1 MHITATLLILACFF
15 SNFFSLLP
23 QPAPNPTALTETR
36 SGMFTTVWGDP
47 LPTET
52 DASAIQKYFLTD
64 ENGKTVELIIAPD
77 ILQRAGGVNALNGQ
91 RVIITGNMSLKGE
104 TAAEESFLA
113 AEITLGKDQA
123 LPNLQPTST
132 APTASRPFV
141 NILCRFADS
150 TATTPQQPSFFTGF
164 FSSSRPGLDH
174 YYRDISFGNIDLV
187 GTQVV
192 GWYNLPQP
200 RSYYY
205 TSDPPNF
212 QRMAADCTAAADS
225 VIDFTQFQGI
235 NLAFNQNIGCCA
247 WGGAQSLTLDG
258 QTRAFP
264 MTWMPPG
271 GFIQS
276 IFAHEMGHSFGWAHS
291 ANALGTTYGSG
302 WDVMSKDR
310 YNAAATADPTYGSVG
325 QDTISYNLDKAGW
338 IPAARKY
345 TAGIGTTAT
354 INLERLNQPGATGY
368 LMAQIP
374 INGTTSF
381 YTVEARY
388 RVSYDLKLS
397 NDAVV
402 IHSVIPSRLD
412 DAWTVDPDGNAEPMD
427 AGGQW
432 LPGETFTDAA
442 NGISVKVNSATASG
456 FNVTITKLAPT
467 AANVNISGQITDFD
481 GRAVRGAI
489 VSMVDGSGSV
499 RYAQS
504 NTFGYYRFIGVPAGV
519 VYTLNVNHKRYS
531 FNSQIVSVN
540 DELVD
545 LNFSAQP

>member
-1 MHITATLLILACFF
+1 MHITAFLLTIVCFF
-15 SNFFSLLP
+15 SSIFYFLP
-23 QPAPNPTALTETR
+23 QVGSSSIAQTETR
-36 SGMFTTVWGDP
+36 SGLFTTIWGDP
-47 LPTET
+47 LET
-52 DASAIQKYFLTD
+52 DTGASAMQKYFLTD
-64 ENGKTVELIIAPD
+64 ENGKTVELFIAPD
-77 ILQRAGGVNALNGQ
+77 ILQRAGGVNALNWR
-91 RVIITGNMSLKGE
+91 RVTVAGNASLKGE
-104 TAAEESFLA
+104 TPEESFFA
-113 AEITLGKDQA
+113 AEITVSKDQA
-123 LPNLQPTST
+123 LPNVEQAPM

-150 TATTPQQPSFFTGF
+150 TAITPKPPSFFTGF
-164 FSSSRPGLDH
+164 FANTRPGLDH

-200 RSYYY
+200 RSYYF

-212 QRMAADCTAAADS
+212 QRLAADCTAAADA

-247 WGGAQSLTLDG
+247 WGGSQSLTLDG
-258 QTRAFP
+258 QSRAFP

-291 ANALGTTYGSG
+291 ANALGTTYQNS

-310 YNAAATADPTYGSVG
+310 YNVAATADPVYGSVG
-325 QDTISYNLDKAGW
+325 QNTIAYNLDKSGW
-338 IPAARKY
+338 IPPTRKY

-354 INLERLNQPGATGY
+354 INLERLSQPGATGY

-374 INGTTSF
+374 VTGTTNF

-388 RVSYDLKLS
+388 RTSYDLKLP

-402 IHSVIPSRLD
+402 IHRVVPSRLD
-412 DAWTVDPDGNAEPMD
+412 DAWIVDADGNAESAD
-427 AGGQW
+427 AGAQW
-432 LPGETFTDAA
+432 LPGETFTDST
-442 NGISVKVNSATASG
+442 NGIIVTVKSATASG
-456 FNVTITKLAPT
+456 FSVTITKLAPT
-467 AANVNISGQITDFD
+467 AANVNIGGQITDSD
-481 GRAVRGAI
+481 GRAVRGAT
-489 VSMVDGSGSV
+489 VTMTDGAGSL

-504 NTFGYYRFIGVPAGV
+504 NTFGYYRFAEVPAGAA
-519 VYTLNVNHKRYS
+519 YTLNVNHKRYR
-531 FNSQIVSVN
+531 FDAQVVTVN
-540 DELVD
+540 DELFD
-545 LNFSAQP
+545 LNFTALP